1 MLFWEPVDLYILKL
15 PGVEMDEGIAG
26 TEAALDMLPVLER
39 TKVKVYIN
47 SYKKKIYINSY
58 KKKVHINSYSL
69 NEIEY
74 TWNVIYSKYM
84 LKNRHKNKCI
94 VFHIP

>member
-47 SYKKKIYINSY
+47 SYKKK
-58 KKKVHINSYSL
+58 VHINSYSL

-84 LKNRHKNKCI
+84 LKNMHKNKCI

>member
-1 MLFWEPVDLYILKL
+1 
-15 PGVEMDEGIAG
+15 MDEGIAG

-47 SYKKKIYINSY
+47 SYKKKVDINSY
-58 KKKVHINSYSL
+58 NL

-84 LKNRHKNKCI
+84 IKNMHKNKCI